1 MSYHL
6 VMERMDELRSR
17 HAEQLAGFC
26 ARWRIRELA
35 LFGSVLRD
43 DFRAESDIDI
53 LVTFEPNHPWS
64 IVDHLQMEA
73 ELSALFGRRVEMT
86 SRLAVESSPNWLRRR
101 EILRT
106 ARTLYAA

>member
-1 MSYHL
+1 
-6 VMERMDELRSR
+6 MERLDELRSQY
-17 HAEQLAGFC
+17 ADQLAALC

-35 LFGSVLRD
+35 LFGSVLRE
-43 DFRAESDIDI
+43 DFRTGSDIDVP
-53 LVTFEPNHPWS
+53 VTFEPNHPWS

-86 SRLAVESSPNWLRRR
+86 SRMAVESSPNWLRRR
-101 EILRT
+101 EILGS